1 MSLKFCIII
10 ESNSQKYFFCYCS
23 VHQHGRRDVK
33 WKPRILAFESYQ
45 KNFQKISLLN
55 DNLIPRPAIKC
66 CDWNFWNLP
75 SFISM
80 SWLHLFRRFAR
91 GQVLDP
97 PRPMAIGNACNLL
110 CLIDFRQII
119 THGLK
124 SSHPG
129 NTSNSL
135 IHEPECQWP
144 RRLKKKRKNNKRVIL
159 SQKLMQLWVYTRR
172 GYDSRKTKNT
182 WLKKREVRRMGIA
195 FQCNSFLSAHVGTT
209 LGKWKYSNKEQIT
222 KYH

>member
-1 MSLKFCIII
+1 MREPRKSLIEFEPYSWFSLTWWDGHVGAQNNGKMSLKFCIII
-10 ESNSQKYFFCYCS
+10 KSNSQKYFFRYCS
-23 VHQHGRRDVK
+23 VHQHGRRGVK

-45 KNFQKISLLN
+45 KNFQNISLLN

-80 SWLHLFRRFAR
+80 SWLHLFRRFAC

-97 PRPMAIGNACNLL
+97 PRPMAIGNASNLL

-144 RRLKKKRKNNKRVIL
+144 RRLKKKKGKI
-159 SQKLMQLWVYTRR
+159 
-172 GYDSRKTKNT
+172 
-182 WLKKREVRRMGIA
+182 I
-195 FQCNSFLSAHVGTT
+195 SA
-209 LGKWKYSNKEQIT
+209 
-222 KYH
+222 